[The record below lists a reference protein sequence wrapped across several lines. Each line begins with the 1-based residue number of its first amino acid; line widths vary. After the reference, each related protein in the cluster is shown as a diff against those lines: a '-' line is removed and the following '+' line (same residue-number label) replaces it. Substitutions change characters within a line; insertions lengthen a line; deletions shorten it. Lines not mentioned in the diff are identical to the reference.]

1 MSKTKV
7 LLLFVSLSLI
17 IPGMSYAKKSGTAVP
32 TKVITG
38 VLSGFDCEGEPCVLT
53 VVDAKGVENEGICST
68 PVCEKWDEKKEMPA
82 EYKGKK
88 VKVTVEVSQ
97 GGHGRGSL
105 DQFIKI
111 EPLK

>member
-7 LLLFVSLSLI
+7 LLLFVSLALT
-17 IPGMSYAKKSGTAVP
+17 IPCMAYAKKAGTAVP

-38 VLSGFDCEGEPCVLT
+38 VVSSFDIEGSPSLIT
-53 VVDAKGVENEGICST
+53 IVDAKGQENEG
-68 PVCEKWDEKKEMPA
+68 VCADPKCDAWSEKKEIPA

-105 DQFIKI
+105 DQFMKI
-111 EPLK
+111 ELLK